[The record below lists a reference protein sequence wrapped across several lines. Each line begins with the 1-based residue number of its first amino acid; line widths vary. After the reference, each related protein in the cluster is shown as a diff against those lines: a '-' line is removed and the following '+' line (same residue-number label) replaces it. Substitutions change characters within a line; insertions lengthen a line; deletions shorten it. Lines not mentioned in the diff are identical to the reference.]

1 LLEGTPITL
10 ANGRDKP
17 VEMIRKGDQVLAYD
31 ESSGTMRASEVVS
44 VHAPYDVDHY
54 FVINEEIRATENHPM
69 LSDGRWVAAGQLR
82 IGDWLTG
89 PDNQD
94 ILVTSV
100 RQVEGKARVFNFQVA
115 AGTYVAD
122 GVIVHNKEDCE
133 QYVQYCPSCE

>member
-1 LLEGTPITL
+1 
-10 ANGRDKP
+10 
-17 VEMIRKGDQVLAYD
+17 
-31 ESSGTMRASEVVS
+31 MRASEVVS